1 LPATLFSD
9 AAEFLRGFPERAWSG
24 SLAKVAGGLGVIAS
38 VVSVMSGMRAGV
50 VAFLGFRHWMDVL
63 VGSGGVAGGLVQCSI
78 QFVSVFLLWLL
89 LRLHL
94 FRGFG
99 GHS

>member
-1 LPATLFSD
+1 MLLSD
-9 AAEFLRGFPERAWSG
+9 SAGFLRRFAEGAWTG
-24 SLAKVAGGLGVIAS
+24 SLAEVAGGLGVLAS
-38 VVSVMSGMRAGV
+38 VVSEMSGMGAGV
-50 VAFLGFRHWMDVL
+50 VAFFRFRHWMDIL
-63 VGSGGVAGGLVQCSI
+63 VGFGGVAGGVVQCSI
-78 QFVSVFLLWLL
+78 QFVSVLFLWLL